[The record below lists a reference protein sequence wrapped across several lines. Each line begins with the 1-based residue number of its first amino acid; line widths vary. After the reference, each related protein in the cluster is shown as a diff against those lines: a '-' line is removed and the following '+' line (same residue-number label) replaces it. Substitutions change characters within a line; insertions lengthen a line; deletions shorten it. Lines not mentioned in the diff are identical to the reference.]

1 MRWLI
6 ALAAFALASPAF
18 AECTSPFAPP
28 AVIDPG
34 SAADLFSAGLVAMR
48 ADRMDDAEHLLLSS
62 YARASDAADPGTFEP
77 QVMARLVEVAIQRSD
92 RMLAMTRMKVLQERL
107 RRGGAQVPWI
117 YAVLRYADSATQ
129 AEQDSQAGRLDF
141 GGCRAL
147 GLAVRTTARI
157 LFDTDSAALD
167 DHARAQLAPI
177 AHNLAQSGVG
187 HIVVRGHTDARG
199 SDALND
205 ALSQRRAKAVA
216 AQITTLEPA
225 LAGKLSVEGAGKRE
239 PLYPGS
245 DDETY
250 RLNRRVE
257 FVLSKAPG

>member
-1 MRWLI
+1 MRRLI
-6 ALAAFALASPAF
+6 ALLALTMATPAL

-28 AVIDPG
+28 AVVDPG
-34 SAADLFSAGLVAMR
+34 SPADLFAAGLAAMR
-48 ADRMDDAEHLLLSS
+48 ADRMDEAEHLLLSS
-62 YARASDAADPGTFEP
+62 YARLGDAVDPGTFEP
-77 QVMARLVEVAIQRSD
+77 QVMARLIEVAIQRND
-92 RMLAMTRMKVLQERL
+92 RVLAMTRMKVLQERL
-107 RRGGAQVPWI
+107 RRGASPTPWV
-117 YAVLRYADSATQ
+117 YAVLRYADNATQ
-129 AEQDSQAGRLDF
+129 AEQDGQAGRIDF

-157 LFDTDSAALD
+157 LFDTDSAVLD
-167 DHARAQLAPI
+167 DHARAQLVPI

-187 HIVVRGHTDARG
+187 HITVRGHTDARG

-205 ALSQRRAKAVA
+205 ALSQRRARAVA
-216 AQITTLEPA
+216 AQITAVEPA
-225 LAGKLSVEGAGKRE
+225 LAGKLRVEGAGKRE